1 MRPARYF
8 FVIQLSNSR
17 GIISSNTVSASMQ
30 KMARMASLR
39 QGFTQD
45 KNSFIVRLSFPFLI
59 DEAYN
64 SCIKQLLYAQLFTI
78 LKLGQ
83 GNVNDK
89 VKIYLRIYPASDK
102 LPSLTVN
109 RRKNRRIPCIYWAA
123 AIFSL
128 LRTIVIYSFPLLFF
142 WIVLILLLVMNWQSV
157 RNPQTS

>member
-17 GIISSNTVSASMQ
+17 EVHETTLTEVAAHLTNIPCRVI
-30 KMARMASLR
+30 
-39 QGFTQD
+39 
-45 KNSFIVRLSFPFLI
+45 
-59 DEAYN
+59 
-64 SCIKQLLYAQLFTI
+64 
-78 LKLGQ
+78 
-83 GNVNDK
+83 
-89 VKIYLRIYPASDK
+89 

-142 WIVLILLLVMNWQSV
+142 WIVLILLLVMNW
-157 RNPQTS
+157 